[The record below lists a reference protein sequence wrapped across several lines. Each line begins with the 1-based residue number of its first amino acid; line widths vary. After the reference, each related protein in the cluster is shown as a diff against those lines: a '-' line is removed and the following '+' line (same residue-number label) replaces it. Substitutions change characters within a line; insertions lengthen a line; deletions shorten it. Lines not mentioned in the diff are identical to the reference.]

1 MLLHVIVG
9 SLLPLALAWGGEETP
24 LLAKEGQ
31 GEVARN
37 QVAQQL
43 DLGES
48 GPEWLVESET
58 YAIGVND
65 WDALAQSKVAFATHV
80 PVNRDYFARLH
91 ALGIRAFPYVTFYQ
105 GFAYRK
111 YEDVNLREHA
121 DWIEVDE
128 NGNLKR
134 TGFWES
140 EDAKNMY
147 TICPNTQGYQD
158 AMVAWVE
165 KLMQMGA
172 DGVFVDNLGSR
183 APCYG
188 PQFGKHEHL
197 YDDQNHAFAM
207 LLKRVREVIQRYR
220 PDGAILGNS
229 AWPPGLPKEYW
240 KYLDAEMLESYIC
253 TWVSKERWFDWHE
266 RWNAV
271 GKELQP
277 FLKAGKQ
284 IQALSYVGFTPYG
297 VKEDSFFCYVTA
309 RLAGFVWSGGSLQ
322 KGNPAS
328 ILYQIRL
335 GKPLTE
341 ELESNGVHYRVFEAG
356 LVALNPDKEK
366 AAALPIGPPIPTTR
380 LYDLAASAAQ
390 GWSGYAGNGYTLVR
404 DAGRGTRDAGGGT
417 GDRGPA
423 TTDQG
428 THSGER
434 ALRCENRQ
442 PGETAGASQGVTLNQ
457 TEPRPLVA
465 SGWSKAENVS
475 GEPDSDYSLYLD
487 LGYADGTYLYGQVA
501 KFTCGTH
508 DWEQQSVTIR
518 PEKPV
523 KSLTY
528 YALFRGHTGTVWF
541 DDVSLKEIAPDGTE
555 REVLRNGGFEEESA
569 QGRWVDVSQ
578 TNGQLEVP
586 AFSGRVYLF
595 GSPTDSEVDRPG
607 PCLTVITQPGLG
619 EVRFRVDGFDFW
631 TYSGRWT
638 TEYVLGPDFG
648 KFMVYFDGPGT
659 HQVEVVDVVPA
670 DMKTPAGYGAGERLG
685 QFMDPANP
693 TQPSAGR
700 KYRFRQWSGPVSSTE
715 PAVEVEVQ
723 KDTTLMAEFDVEEG
737 K

>member
-1 MLLHVIVG
+1 MENSLTFMLLSGIASG
-9 SLLPLALAWGGEETP
+9 LLPLALAQAGEAEQ
-24 LLAKEGQ
+24 A
-31 GEVARN
+31 AR
-37 QVAQQL
+37 QQRAQQL
-43 DLGES
+43 ELGQPA
-48 GPEWLVESET
+48 PEWLVESET

-80 PVNRDYFARLH
+80 PVNREYFGRLH

-111 YEDVNLREHA
+111 YEGIDLREHP

-134 TGFWES
+134 SGFWES
-140 EDAKNMY
+140 EDAKNTY

-158 AMVAWVE
+158 AMVVWVE

-183 APCYG
+183 APCFG

-207 LLKRVREVIQRYR
+207 LLKRVREVILRYN
-220 PDGAILGNS
+220 PEGAILGNS

-277 FLKAGKQ
+277 FIQAGKQ

-297 VKEDSFFCYVTA
+297 VKEDSFFCYATA

-335 GKPLTE
+335 GRPLTE
-341 ELESNGVHYRVFEAG
+341 ELESNGIHYRVFEAG
-356 LVALNPDKEK
+356 LVAVNPDREK
-366 AAALPIGPPIPTTR
+366 AASFPVGPPIPTTR
-380 LYDLAASAAQ
+380 FYDLAASGAQ
-390 GWSGYAGNGYTLVR
+390 GWAGYPGNHYTLV
-404 DAGRGTRDAGGGT
+404 AGE
-417 GDRGPA
+417 
-423 TTDQG
+423 
-428 THSGER
+428 THSGAR
-434 ALRCENRQ
+434 SLRCENRQ
-442 PGETAGASQGVTLNQ
+442 PAETAGASQQVTLHQ
-457 TEPRPLVA
+457 TEPQPLVV

-475 GEPDSDYSLYLD
+475 GEPDPGYSLYLD
-487 LGYADGTYLYGQVA
+487 LEYADGSYLYGQVA
-501 KFTCGTH
+501 KFNCGTH
-508 DWEQQSVTIR
+508 GWEQQSLTLQ

-528 YALFRGHTGTVWF
+528 YVLFRGHTGTVWF
-541 DDVSLKEIAPDGTE
+541 DDVSLKVLEADGTS
-555 REVLRNGGFEEESA
+555 REVLKNRGFEEEAA
-569 QGRWVDVSQ
+569 QGRLVDVSQ
-578 TNGQLEVP
+578 TAGQLEVP
-586 AFSGRVYLF
+586 AFSGRVFLF
-595 GSPTDSEVDRPG
+595 AAPTDSEVDRQG

-648 KFMVYFDGPGT
+648 KFRVYFDEAGRHT
-659 HQVEVVDVVPA
+659 VEIVDVVPS
-670 DMKTPAGYGAGERLG
+670 DLKTPAGYGAGERLG

-693 TQPSAGR
+693 TRPSAGR
-700 KYRFRQWSGPVSSTE
+700 RYRFRRWSGPVSSPE
-715 PAVEVEVQ
+715 PVIQVDVPQ
-723 KDTTLMAEFDVEEG
+723 DTILTAEFDVEEQR
-737 K
+737 